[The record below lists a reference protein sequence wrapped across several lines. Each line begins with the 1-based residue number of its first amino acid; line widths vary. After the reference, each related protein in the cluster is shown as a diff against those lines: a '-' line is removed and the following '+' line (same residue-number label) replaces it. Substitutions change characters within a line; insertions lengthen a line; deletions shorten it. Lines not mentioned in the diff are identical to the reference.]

1 LKINLLSLIKFKIE
15 IRFLLVGAW
24 NTLFGYAIFF
34 IFLNLFKN
42 FFGLERSAYVLGI
55 TFSHIFG
62 IVNSFFFHKFITFRS
77 KEKGKEAFKEFLKF
91 FNSYLLTFLI
101 NLVLIFFLVE
111 LILLDPVYAGAISIP
126 ICVVVTFFLL
136 SNYSFK
142 KNNN

>member
-1 LKINLLSLIKFKIE
+1 MKNNLLSQIKFKTE

-34 IFLNLFKN
+34 TFLNFFEN

-62 IVNSFFFHKFITFRS
+62 TVNSFFTHKIFTFRS
-77 KEKGKEAFKEFLKF
+77 TEKGKEAFKEFLKF
-91 FNSYLLTFLI
+91 FNSYLFILLL
-101 NLVLIFFLVE
+101 NLVLIFLLVE
-111 LILLDPVYAGAISIP
+111 LTLLDPVYAGAISIP
-126 ICVVVTFFLL
+126 ICVIVTFFLL

-142 KNNN
+142 KTKN

>member
-1 LKINLLSLIKFKIE
+1 MKNNLLSLIKSKTE

-24 NTLFGYAIFF
+24 NTLFGYSIFL
-34 IFLNLFKN
+34 IFLNLFEN

-55 TFSHIFG
+55 TFSLIFG
-62 IVNSFFFHKFITFRS
+62 IVNSFFFHKYFTFRS

-91 FNSYLLTFLI
+91 FNSYLLTFIL
-101 NLVLIFFLVE
+101 NLVLISFLVE
-111 LILLDPVYAGAISIP
+111 LVLLDPVYAAAISIP

-142 KNNN
+142 KT

>member
-1 LKINLLSLIKFKIE
+1 
-15 IRFLLVGAW
+15 VGAW
-24 NTLFGYAIFF
+24 NTLFGYAIFL
-34 IFLNLFKN
+34 IFLNLFEN

-62 IVNSFFFHKFITFRS
+62 IVNSFFFHKFFTFHS

-91 FNSYLLTFLI
+91 FNIYLLTFLL

-111 LILLDPVYAGAISIP
+111 LILFDPVYAGAISIP
-126 ICVVVTFFLL
+126 ICAVVTFFLL